1 MALPIV
7 IKTLFK
13 NFKVISIALAIGAA
27 VSFGTGLYF
36 HGKKVQS
43 LQSQIELLESQ
54 AESERIVREI
64 VDDASVRNQEQRN
77 NIEQAS
83 SDAREEIRE
92 AKDEDQSVR
101 EYLST
106 DIPERVQL
114 ARERARCVSLP
125 YTCKSDAT
133 EQDSSE

>member
-36 HGKKVQS
+36 
-43 LQSQIELLESQ
+43 QSQIELLESQ

>member
-43 LQSQIELLESQ
+43 LQSEIELLKSE
-54 AESERIVREI
+54 AEAERIVREI

-77 NIEQAS
+77 KIVTGKQ
-83 SDAREEIRE
+83 
-92 AKDEDQSVR
+92 QH
-101 EYLST
+101 
-106 DIPERVQL
+106 Q
-114 ARERARCVSLP
+114 
-125 YTCKSDAT
+125 
-133 EQDSSE
+133 

>member
-64 VDDASVRNQEQRN
+64 VDDAAVRNQEQRN
-77 NIEQAS
+77 DIEQAS
-83 SDAREEIRE
+83 SDAQKELRE
-92 AKDEDQSVR
+92 AKDEDESVR
-101 EYLST
+101 EYLAT

-125 YTCKSDAT
+125 YTCKSNAA
-133 EQDSSE
+133 EQDTSE